1 MPVSSFETVEF
12 MSGWNQAVWEIEKYG
27 LNHAQVIL
35 DRDLPDRVYNAYIAG
50 KREAAKVSMVGNQLP
65 MTAQELFA

>member
-1 MPVSSFETVEF
+1 MPVSSFETLEF

-50 KREAAKVSMVGNQLP
+50 KREAAKVSMVNNQLP